1 MMGFSNSFVSL
12 AWKIWLVFGYV
23 KFQGCKGFIE
33 CTFRGSIMYFMG
45 ANSWKFWRLFIYEK
59 QGILWIMSLF
69 AASCPWM
76 KRRKGTRRIGEFYG
90 CLKPQWGGCTFVN
103 HAIPSNWISF
113 RNPPFQPIWFFGI
126 ITKGPLFFPKMR
138 NESIRTKTISNPG
151 PCGLWGAFPN
161 GLYGFVSPCVTWRAC
176 WNWENWGCMCYV
188 KAEINNENKKIES
201 MAVWCLPPPVGKFG
215 DVITPSVEAEIN
227 IIHRTVP
234 PSSFPQSSYKKIFL
248 KVLGG
253 GWWCKF

>member
-45 ANSWKFWRLFIYEK
+45 ANSWKIWRLFIYEK

-126 ITKGPLFFPKMR
+126 ITKGPLFFQK
-138 NESIRTKTISNPG
+138 
-151 PCGLWGAFPN
+151 
-161 GLYGFVSPCVTWRAC
+161 CVTNPFEPKLSQILVHVVCEVR
-176 WNWENWGCMCYV
+176 
-188 KAEINNENKKIES
+188 
-201 MAVWCLPPPVGKFG
+201 
-215 DVITPSVEAEIN
+215 
-227 IIHRTVP
+227 
-234 PSSFPQSSYKKIFL
+234 FPMVCI
-248 KVLGG
+248 VL
-253 GWWCKF
+253 CHHV